1 MTDPASIAYINGQFL
16 PLSEVR
22 ISPLDRG
29 FVFGDGVYEVIPVYG
44 GQAFRIDA
52 HLQRLDNSLKAIR
65 LANPCS
71 HKQWCTLLNQLI
83 KKNQSEDQSLYLQ
96 VTRGVADRDHAFPET
111 CAATVFA
118 MSKPLSPSQQSPVK
132 AITLEDIRWQWCHI
146 KSTALLGNL
155 LLRQQAIDV
164 GCHEAILLRNDTLTE
179 GAASNVFIVK
189 NNKIITPKKSNNIL
203 PGITRDIVI
212 ELAEKNHLDITE
224 TNISQQELLNAD
236 EIWLTSATKE
246 VAPVIELNGQLVSN
260 GRIGP
265 LCQHMQDLFNQ
276 FKKTLRSNS

>member
-1 MTDPASIAYINGQFL
+1 MTDPASTAYINGQFL

-29 FVFGDGVYEVIPVYG
+29 FVFGDGVYEVIPVYA
-44 GQAFRIDA
+44 GQAFRLDA

-65 LANPCS
+65 LANPYT
-71 HKQWCTLLNQLI
+71 HKQWCTLLNLLI
-83 KKNQSEDQSLYLQ
+83 KKNQSADQSLYLQ
-96 VTRGVADRDHAFPET
+96 ITRGVADRDHAFPET

-118 MSKPLSPSQQSPVK
+118 MSKPLPPSQQSPVK
-132 AITLEDIRWQWCHI
+132 AITLQDIRWQWCHI

-164 GCHEAILLRNDTLTE
+164 GCHEAILLRDDMLTE

-189 NNKIITPKKSNNIL
+189 NNKLITPKKSNNIL

-212 ELAEKNHLDITE
+212 ELAEKNHLDIAE
-224 TNISQQELLNAD
+224 TNINQQELLSAD

-260 GRIGP
+260 GQIGP